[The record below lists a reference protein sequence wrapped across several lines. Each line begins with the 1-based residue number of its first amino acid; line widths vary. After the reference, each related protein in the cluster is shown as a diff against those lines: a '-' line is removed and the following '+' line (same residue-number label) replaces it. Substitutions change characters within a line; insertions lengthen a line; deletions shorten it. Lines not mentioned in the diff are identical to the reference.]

1 MVEEEVVEAEVVEG
15 GGVSEEGMKGGVA
28 WYEVGQWSTSDER
41 YNGGEYSSLHVIRQ
55 RACNEW
61 DRIE

>member
-1 MVEEEVVEAEVVEG
+1 M
-15 GGVSEEGMKGGVA
+15 SEEGMKGGVA